1 MDIIS
6 LIGDSRNYN
15 FHSHTQ
21 FCDGKAEMEEFVKE
35 AVAQGFAYYGFSP
48 HSPIPIE
55 SPCNMSLDDVPL
67 YLTEVN
73 RLKDKYG
80 CRISLYTSM
89 EIDYLGDEWGPSN
102 PYFDTLPLDY
112 RIGSIHFIPSDSGYI
127 DMDGRFENFKKKM
140 EAYFHGDIR
149 HVVETFYRQSTRML
163 EAGGFDII
171 GHFDKIGHNADHYH
185 PGIEDLPWYQRLV
198 NDLIDLIIEKKVIVE
213 LNTKAWNDHHRLFPG
228 TRHLSRLIKA
238 QVPIIVNS
246 DAHYPHL
253 IDAARPLAFSYLS
266 QAAT

>member
-6 LIGDSRNYN
+6 LIGNNHNYN

-35 AVAQGFAYYGFSP
+35 AVAQGFSHYGFSP
-48 HSPIPIE
+48 HSPIPLE
-55 SPCNMSLDDVPL
+55 SPCNMSLEDVPL
-67 YLTEVN
+67 YISEVK
-73 RLKDKYG
+73 RLQNKYG
-80 CRISLYTSM
+80 NRIRLYTAM

-102 PYFDTLPLDY
+102 PYFDSLPLDY

-140 EAYFHGDIR
+140 ETYFHGDIH
-149 HVVETFYRQSTRML
+149 HVVETYYRQSARML

-185 PGIEDLPWYQRLV
+185 PGIEELPWYQRLV
-198 NDLIDLIIEKKVIVE
+198 DDLIDLIIDRKVIVE
-213 LNTKAWNDHHRLFPG
+213 VNTKAWNDHLRLFPNS
-228 TRHLSRLIKA
+228 RHLHRLIEA
-238 QVPIIVNS
+238 RVPIIVNS
-246 DAHYPHL
+246 DAHHPHL
-253 IDAARPLAFSYLS
+253 INAARPLAFSLIS
-266 QAAT
+266 QAK